1 VWQFLLDTGGGVV
14 RRMRSTALLRR
25 WVGVVTMAL
34 CMMMGGGFEL
44 VFMPDS
50 VCRAREFP

>member
-1 VWQFLLDTGGGVV
+1 MWQFLLDTGGGVV

-50 VCRAREFP
+50 VCRAREFL